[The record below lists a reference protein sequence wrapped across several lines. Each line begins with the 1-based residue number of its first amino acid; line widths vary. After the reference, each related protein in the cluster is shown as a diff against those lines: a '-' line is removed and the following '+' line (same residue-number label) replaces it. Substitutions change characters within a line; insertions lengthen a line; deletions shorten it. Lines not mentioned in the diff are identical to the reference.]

1 MDGDCFVLDKW
12 TQIALDSIWKELV
25 EDTKEANNTGVTQY
39 SDTGDTQYSDTGFN
53 Y

>member
-1 MDGDCFVLDKW
+1 MDGYCFALDKW

-25 EDTKEANNTGVTQY
+25 EDSKEANNTGVTQY
-39 SDTGDTQYSDTGFN
+39 SDTGFN